1 MPLPGLPDVPRGAG
15 RGDVAVTAVDDFI
28 AWARNDRDR
37 ADNTIIRYRSV
48 LRDVG
53 KFGDPLTI
61 SMEDVER
68 WWASRYE
75 QAPGTRANELA
86 CLRSFFKWATK
97 FDHRPDDPTR
107 RLDAPKVPN
116 KVPRMVG
123 RADFERLLGPLT
135 EDHPD
140 LRRVF
145 ALGGYAGLRIHE
157 AAGLDWRDIDE
168 EARRIFVRG
177 KGQKERP
184 VPLSPVLL
192 DYLLPRTGGNVACAG
207 GAPYSAGTLQRKAN
221 RLMERNGISHTFHD
235 FRKRG
240 ASIALSKG
248 ANPAAV
254 RVMFGWESM
263 ETVMHYAVVGDD
275 ELDRIAEMLT

>member
-1 MPLPGLPDVPRGAG
+1 M
-15 RGDVAVTAVDDFI
+15 TAVDDFL
-28 AWARNDRDR
+28 AYAKDDRNRSG
-37 ADNTIIRYRSV
+37 NTLARYRAV
-48 LRDVG
+48 LRDVSTY
-53 KFGDPLTI
+53 GDPLTMG
-61 SMEDVER
+61 MEQIEV
-68 WWASRYE
+68 WWSSRFDASP
-75 QAPGTRANELA
+75 ATRANELA

-97 FDHRPDDPTR
+97 FDLRPDDPTR

-123 RADFERLLGPLT
+123 RSDFDRLLGDLT
-135 EDHPD
+135 KDALD

-157 AAGLDWRDIDE
+157 AGALDWKDIDE
-168 EARRIFVRG
+168 EARRMYVRG

-192 DYLLPRTGGNVACAG
+192 DYLLPRVEGNVATAG
-207 GAPYSAGTLQRKAN
+207 GKPYDPGTLQRRVN
-221 RLMERNGISHTFHD
+221 RLMQRNGIAHTFHD

-240 ASIALSKG
+240 ASIALAKG

-263 ETVMHYAVVGDD
+263 ETVMNYAVVGDD
-275 ELDRIAEMLT
+275 ELDRIAEMLTT